1 MGGMVFIAGFVAVVA
16 VIAIY
21 AILKNLLFICQP
33 NEALIFSGG
42 KTYTLVIGGRRVRKP
57 IIERVD
63 RLDLTNMVIDLSVKN
78 AYSKGGIPMNIDAVA
93 NVKIAGEEPI
103 IHKAIERL
111 LGKSRKQVSQLA
123 KETLEGNL
131 RGVLATLT
139 PEEIN
144 EDKTAFQKSLV
155 EEAEQD
161 LENIGLMLDTLNI
174 QNISDDVNYLDS
186 IGRKKSAEIQKK
198 ARIAEA
204 ENESTAL
211 VRTAENDREVAIAR
225 INAEMRTA
233 RAEADRRIA
242 DAVSRRTAV
251 VTEQRSQIQAE
262 IVKATADLDVQ
273 QARIEQTR
281 RKLQADVVE
290 PARAN
295 MKAAISDAIG
305 QSAKIVENG
314 RATATALEA
323 VTQTWKNAGPNARD
337 IFLLQKVDVLIQSVL
352 ETVNHMHVDRI
363 TVLPGGGTA
372 DGEGAPLA
380 SKLVSTS
387 EQLKAALGVDVPQ
400 MLENLSKK

>member
-1 MGGMVFIAGFVAVVA
+1 MGGLLIIGGFVAVVA

-21 AILKNLLFICQP
+21 AVLKNLLFICQP

-42 KTYTLVIGGRRVRKP
+42 KKYSLVIGGRRVRKP

-186 IGRKKSAEIQKK
+186 IGRKKSAEIQKL

-211 VRTAENDREVAIAR
+211 IRRAENDREVAIAK

-233 RAEADRRIA
+233 RAEAERRIA

-273 QARIEQTR
+273 EARIEQTR

-295 MKAAISDAIG
+295 MKAAISEAIG

-314 RATATALEA
+314 RATAEALEA
-323 VTQTWKNAGPNARD
+323 VTQTWVHAGNNARD
-337 IFLLQKVDVLIQSVL
+337 IFLLQKVDILIQSVL
-352 ETVNHMHVDRI
+352 QTVNDMHVDRI
-363 TVLPGGGTA
+363 TVLPAGSGSS
-372 DGEGAPLA
+372 DGSEPLA
-380 SKLVSTS
+380 NKLVSTS

-400 MLENLSKK
+400 MLQSLSNK